1 MTFKLL
7 TLFAADK
14 NSTSLFQMI
23 EDTLTQNSSS
33 EFMVMFDNEPTKE
46 IGTQTE
52 SKKLIDKKVG
62 NSNKMV
68 NKSTRYTLTDITL
81 AEEAVLQPLK
91 VKFRPKAKPKFKD
104 IGVNADSFN
113 KLNFD
118 NDFNYGSETE
128 SEYSSDPLDSSFHVS
143 QEEYST
149 EETNDDDIDD
159 EEEADLIEE
168 PSSDSIFTVHWS
180 QLSTLLPDCFIC
192 NLPANICQIRQ
203 QGVMIEAKLT
213 CKKNHITTW

>member
-1 MTFKLL
+1 
-7 TLFAADK
+7 
-14 NSTSLFQMI
+14 MI

-46 IGTQTE
+46 TCTQTE

-68 NKSTRYTLTDITL
+68 NKSTQYTLTDIPL

-91 VKFRPKAKPKFKD
+91 VKFRPKAKSKFKD

-113 KLNFD
+113 KPNFD

-128 SEYSSDPLDSSFHVS
+128 SEYSRDPFDSSFHVS

-149 EETNDDDIDD
+149 EETNDDVDDDDDDDDD
-159 EEEADLIEE
+159 EEETYLI
-168 PSSDSIFTVHWS
+168 
-180 QLSTLLPDCFIC
+180 
-192 NLPANICQIRQ
+192 NR
-203 QGVMIEAKLT
+203 KL
-213 CKKNHITTW
+213 I